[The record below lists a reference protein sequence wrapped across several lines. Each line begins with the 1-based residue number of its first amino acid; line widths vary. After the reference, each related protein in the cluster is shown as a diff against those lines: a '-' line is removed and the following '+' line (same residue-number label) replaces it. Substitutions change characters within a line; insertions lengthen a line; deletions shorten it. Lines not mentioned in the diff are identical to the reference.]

1 MNFLAICI
9 YLNLFIVSFARIR
22 DPYSILGVDKHATT
36 KEIKNAYKQL
46 VKEWHPDKNPSPEA
60 QSKFIEISEA
70 HKLLSDPERRSLYD
84 KTGQTDD
91 QPNFRNHD
99 EFSAFHNQDPFASFF
114 GGGAHHGF
122 RFKFAETMKIYHE
135 QSINFKTYENVISG
149 RSRQQPYLL
158 LFYSDFC
165 MACSHIEPIWQ
176 KLVEELQPINF
187 GIATVHAGREAE
199 LARKIGV
206 TTVPYLIMLMDAHPY
221 HYREPSLSMA
231 SSLEFIRGRFSQ
243 KLVQRLDDSNIDA
256 FLGGWMDNRVRVV
269 IFGHLDVIRLRY
281 LTVAWEFR
289 QRALIGYVQIGLRS
303 TEAVVSRYAV
313 STKVDTLLVFREDAS
328 TPAASVAMA
337 DLPYATM
344 RDVISTHQFLMLPRL
359 SSQSVFEGLCPVS
372 VSRTRRHF
380 CAVLFTENSARDDE
394 ARAAL
399 RQYALERQPSH
410 ATHDSRRPDHHS
422 QRADTRYRHL
432 VNYAYIFQ
440 EKQAHFVN
448 ALVGVSASPSEV
460 HQHVAILWRSDS
472 RRIKFTWV
480 PKSWQPDDDS
490 DNVHSSPEHA
500 YLRYNTSS
508 SVLTASIERLL
519 TTDAALPYE
528 TELQELFDEHA
539 NGILWRILTRL
550 SHWHEALWQSLS
562 KDDLYVVFS
571 MMATVVLIVG
581 IGFLMHYKV
590 KKEEEYLA
598 SKGVDLNPSSSN
610 CASKSPQ
617 LPIHELRGETY
628 NGMVRLLKP
637 GCRTIVLL
645 CDSHTKPKLM
655 PMFYKSCWPYRRNKT
670 LMFGFMNMERHS
682 AMEWYKRILLLGLP
696 EPRDLKINPKNTIG
710 TVIALNGHRKYY
722 CLYHAKHPE
731 DTRKRQDS
739 DSESETSGSDVE
751 VGNKKKDAMGTNKPL
766 LNYYSSVLFEEQLL
780 EGFSNWLDRLFEGST
795 HRYAINYWPDWPG
808 K

>member
-1 MNFLAICI
+1 MHL
-9 YLNLFIVSFARIR
+9 
-22 DPYSILGVDKHATT
+22 
-36 KEIKNAYKQL
+36 
-46 VKEWHPDKNPSPEA
+46 
-60 QSKFIEISEA
+60 SK
-70 HKLLSDPERRSLYD
+70 
-84 KTGQTDD
+84 KTLD
-91 QPNFRNHD
+91 
-99 EFSAFHNQDPFASFF
+99 
-114 GGGAHHGF
+114 
-122 RFKFAETMKIYHE
+122 FK
-135 QSINFKTYENVISG
+135 
-149 RSRQQPYLL
+149 
-158 LFYSDFC
+158 
-165 MACSHIEPIWQ
+165 
-176 KLVEELQPINF
+176 
-187 GIATVHAGREAE
+187 VHAGREVE

-206 TTVPYLIMLMDAHPY
+206 TTVPYLIMLLDGHPF

-231 SSLEFIRGRFSQ
+231 SSLDFIRGRFST
-243 KLVQRLDDSNIDA
+243 KLVQRLNDA
-256 FLGGWMDNRVRVV
+256 NVDEFLGGWADNRVRVV

-289 QRALIGYVQIGLRS
+289 QRAAIGYIQMGLRT
-303 TEAVVSRYAV
+303 TEATVSRYSV
-313 STKVDTLLVFREDAS
+313 SAKVDTLLVFREDAS

-344 RDVISTHQFLMLPRL
+344 HDIILSHQYLMLPRL

-372 VSRTRRHF
+372 SSRSRRHF
-380 CAVLFTENSARDDE
+380 CAVLFTENSPRDDE

-410 ATHDSRRPDHHS
+410 TMRDASHRSDP
-422 QRADTRYRHL
+422 RYRHL

-448 ALVGVSASPSEV
+448 ALVGVSATPSEV

-480 PKSWQPDDDS
+480 PKRWDADETLPSDDP
-490 DNVHSSPEHA
+490 HS
-500 YLRYNTSS
+500 RFNSS
-508 SVLTASIERLL
+508 SAVLTDSMERLL
-519 TTDAALPYE
+519 TTDTALPYE

-539 NGILWRILTRL
+539 HGILWRILTRL
-550 SHWHEALWQSLS
+550 SHWHEALWMSLS
-562 KDDLYVVFS
+562 KDDLYMVFS
-571 MMATVVLIVG
+571 MLATVVLIIGV
-581 IGFLMHYKV
+581 GFLMHYKV
-590 KKEEEYLA
+590 KKEEEYLTA
-598 SKGVDLNPSSSN
+598 KGVNLNPTSSN
-610 CASKSPQ
+610 GTSKSPQ
-617 LPIHELRGETY
+617 LPIHELRGETYNGMVSSGETYNGMVSSGETYNGMVSSGETYNGMVSSGETYNGMVSSGETYNGMVSSGETCNGMVSSGETY

-655 PMFYKSCWPYRRNKT
+655 SMFYKSCWPYRRNKT
-670 LMFGFMNMERHS
+670 LMFGFLNMERHS

-731 DTRKRQDS
+731 DSRKTDFLYADGDCELRRRRRES

-751 VGNKKKDAMGTNKPL
+751 VGSKKKDSITTNRPL
-766 LNYYSSVLFEEQLL
+766 LSYYSSVLFEEQLL